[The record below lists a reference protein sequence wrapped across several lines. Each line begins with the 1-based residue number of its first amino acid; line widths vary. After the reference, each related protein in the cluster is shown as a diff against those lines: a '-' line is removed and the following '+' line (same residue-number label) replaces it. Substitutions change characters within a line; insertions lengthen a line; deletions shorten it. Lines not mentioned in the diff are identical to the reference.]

1 MYSDIY
7 LNCVKFYSKGFTMLK
22 TPLYDCHVNA
32 SARMVDFSGWS
43 MPINYGSQIKEH
55 ELVRTSCGIFDVS
68 HMLAVDI
75 EGRDAENFLRNIL
88 ANDVKKLQ
96 VNHALYGCMLNDD
109 ACIIDDLITY
119 KVADNHFR
127 IVINAGNRESDV
139 AWFRENSKDFDVA
152 ITTCEDSAII
162 AVQGPNAKDIVAKS
176 VGSSISSEL
185 VELKPFSFKL
195 DGEWMYA
202 RTGYTGEDGFEI
214 ILPQSKAVDF
224 WNTLLENGAEPAGL
238 GARDTLRL
246 EAGMHLYGQDMN
258 TQTTPLERGLGWS
271 VDLSDEDREFNG
283 KKAYLAKKAQGVKTK
298 WTGVVLHSKGVLRAG
313 QEIDFDNG
321 EKGYITSGSFSPS
334 LKVAIALAYIPK
346 EGTNP
351 KVNIRGK
358 ELDVEV
364 TKPRFV
370 KNGKSLL

>member
-1 MYSDIY
+1 
-7 LNCVKFYSKGFTMLK
+7 MLK
-22 TPLYDCHVNA
+22 TPLYDCHVVAN
-32 SARMVDFSGWS
+32 ARMVDFSGWS

-55 ELVRTSCGIFDVS
+55 ENVRTNCGIFDVS

-75 EGRDAENFLRNIL
+75 KGEDAESFLRSIL
-88 ANDVKKLQ
+88 ANDVKKLEK
-96 VNHALYGCMLNDD
+96 NHAQYGCMLNHD
-109 ACIIDDLITY
+109 AGIIDDLITY
-119 KVADNHFR
+119 KVDDNHFR
-127 IVINAGNRESDV
+127 IVINAGNRDSDV
-139 AWFRENSKDFDVA
+139 EWFRQNDTDFAVD
-152 ITTCEDSAII
+152 ITACGDSAIV
-162 AVQGPNAKDIVAKS
+162 AVQGPNAEAIVNKAID
-176 VGSSISSEL
+176 GRIEDRL
-185 VELKPFSFKL
+185 TNLTPFSFL
-195 DGEWMYA
+195 IEGEWMYA

-214 ILPQSKAVDF
+214 MLPQNEVVDF
-224 WNTLLENGAEPAGL
+224 WNKLIENGAEPAGL

-271 VDLSDEDREFNG
+271 VDLSDETREFIG
-283 KKAYLAKKAQGVKTK
+283 KKAYLAKKVDGLKTK
-298 WTGVVLHSKGVLRAG
+298 WAGIVLHSKGVLRAG
-313 QEIDFDNG
+313 QEIGFDNG

-346 EGTNP
+346 KGGNP

-358 ELDVEV
+358 ELEVEV

>member
-1 MYSDIY
+1 
-7 LNCVKFYSKGFTMLK
+7 MLK
-22 TPLYDCHVNA
+22 TPLYDCHVEAN
-32 SARMVDFSGWS
+32 ARMVDFSGWS

-55 ELVRTSCGIFDVS
+55 EIVRTSCGIFDVS

-75 EGRDAENFLRNIL
+75 KGDGTEGFLRHIL
-88 ANDVKKLQ
+88 ANDVIKLQ
-96 VNHALYGCMLNDD
+96 EGHAQYGCMLNHE
-109 ACIIDDLITY
+109 AKIIDDLITY
-119 KVADNHFR
+119 KVASNHFR

-139 AWFRENSKDFDVA
+139 AWFRENSKNFAVT
-152 ITTCEDSAII
+152 ITTCENSAII
-162 AVQGPNAKDIVAKS
+162 AVQGPKAKDIVAKT
-176 VGSSISSEL
+176 VDASISAEL
-185 VELKPFSFKL
+185 SSLAPFSFKI

-214 ILPQSKAVDF
+214 ILPQSEAVNF
-224 WNTLLENGAEPAGL
+224 WNALLENGAEPAGL

-246 EAGMHLYGQDMN
+246 EAGMHLYGQDMS

-271 VDLSDEDREFNG
+271 VDLSDDTREFIG
-283 KKAYLAKKAQGVKTK
+283 KKAYLAKKAEGIKTK
-298 WTGVVLHSKGVLRAG
+298 WTGIVLHSKGVLRAG

-346 EGTNP
+346 EGVNP

-358 ELDVEV
+358 ELEVEV

>member
-1 MYSDIY
+1 
-7 LNCVKFYSKGFTMLK
+7 MLK
-22 TPLYDCHVNA
+22 TPLYDCHVEAN
-32 SARMVDFSGWS
+32 ARMVDFSGWS

-55 ELVRTSCGIFDVS
+55 ELVRTNCGIFDVS

-75 EGRDAENFLRNIL
+75 KGEGAENFLCHLL

-96 VNHALYGCMLNDD
+96 LSHAQYGCMLNHD
-109 ACIIDDLITY
+109 AKIIDDLITY

-127 IVINAGNRESDV
+127 IVINAGNRDSDV
-139 AWFRENSKDFDVA
+139 AWFRENSKDFAVD
-152 ITTCEDSAII
+152 ITTCENSAII

-176 VGSSISSEL
+176 VDASIA
-185 VELKPFSFKL
+185 VELSSLVPFSFKI
-195 DGEWMYA
+195 DGQWMYA

-214 ILPQSKAVDF
+214 ILPQDEAINF

-246 EAGMHLYGQDMN
+246 EAGMHLYGQDMS

-271 VDLSDEDREFNG
+271 VDLSDETREFIG
-283 KKAYLAKKAQGVKTK
+283 KKAYLAKKADGINTK
-298 WTGVVLHSKGVLRAG
+298 WAGIVLHSKGVLRAG

-346 EGTNP
+346 EGGNP

-358 ELDVEV
+358 ELEVEV